1 MTLAFN
7 KSQLVRQ
14 CIVYFVYIIALR
26 SPKLCRKY
34 YYPCF
39 TGVRM
44 EALLSY
50 VPKVIKL
57 INDS

>member
-7 KSQLVRQ
+7 KSHLVRQ
-14 CIVYFVYIIALR
+14 RIVYFVYIIALK

-34 YYPCF
+34 YCF

-50 VPKVIKL
+50 TPKVIKL
-57 INDS
+57 MNDS